1 MDPSEAND
9 RLPRDLIVAKL
20 EAYGLAKESLHFI
33 ADYLTCRKLRAKVAF
48 SYSD

>member
-20 EAYGLAKESLHFI
+20 EAYDLAKESI
-33 ADYLTCRKLRAKVAF
+33 QLTSNF
-48 SYSD
+48 

>member
-20 EAYGLAKESLHFI
+20 EAYGLAKESI
-33 ADYLTCRKLRAKVAF
+33 QLTSNF
-48 SYSD
+48 